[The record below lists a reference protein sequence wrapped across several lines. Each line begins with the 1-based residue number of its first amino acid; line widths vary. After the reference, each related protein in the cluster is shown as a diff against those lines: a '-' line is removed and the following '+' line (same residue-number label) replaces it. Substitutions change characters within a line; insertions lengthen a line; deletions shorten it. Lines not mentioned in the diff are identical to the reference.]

1 MKGELK
7 TIEGEVASIDLEK
20 RFFTLQDRQGIIIGK
35 IIYGPQ
41 FDQKM
46 AKQRVGYYEKVPV
59 EIGEE
64 DDTAVLQDIQFVQRP
79 ADWPRRNQG
88 QGGRKGGNW
97 QPRNDKAVFL
107 SVCYKEC
114 SETARTHLL
123 QLSEPFDKEE
133 CDRVMDWVVER
144 TIKDAKKLMEEAGG

>member
-20 RFFTLQDRQGIIIGK
+20 RFFTLQDRQGIITGK

-79 ADWPRRNQG
+79 ADWPRRAQP
-88 QGGRKGGNW
+88 GGRKGGNW
-97 QPRNDKAVFL
+97 QPRNDKAILL

-114 SETARTHLL
+114 CELVKHHMLD
-123 QLSEPFDKEE
+123 LSESLDEKEM
-133 CDRVMDWVVER
+133 DRVMDWAVER
-144 TIKDAKKLMEEAGG
+144 AIKDAARLMKEAGG